1 MKFSSSYRIGELCA
15 HFSVS
20 PRALRFYEEKGLLA
34 PDRDFQQTRLYSRGD
49 FNRVRLIS
57 WGRRATLSLEDIR
70 ELLDEYDTA
79 DQGRAQLTKALAK
92 LRQKAEELDAQRT
105 HLSGEIERLE
115 ALSAR
120 MDAEADRTQDAA

>member
-1 MKFSSSYRIGELCA
+1 M
-15 HFSVS
+15 
-20 PRALRFYEEKGLLA
+20 
-34 PDRDFQQTRLYSRGD
+34 
-49 FNRVRLIS
+49 RLIS

-79 DQGRAQLTKALAK
+79 DQGRAQLSKALGK

-115 ALSAR
+115 ALSAH
-120 MDAEADRTQDAA
+120 MDAEADRT